1 MKPIT
6 KLHRHVQPA
15 TWLNLKR
22 CICMWL
28 IMLGGMIY
36 MAKPLVPK
44 LSLVE
49 VAIPIGKLKKL

>member
-1 MKPIT
+1 
-6 KLHRHVQPA
+6 
-15 TWLNLKR
+15 
-22 CICMWL
+22 
-28 IMLGGMIY
+28 MLGGMIY